1 MILIQN
7 GRILDPAT
15 GTDMVGDLLIE
26 DGKISKV
33 GKEIEEQSARVVD
46 AKGCYVMPGL
56 IDLHVHLR
64 DPGQEYKEDIRSGS
78 SAAARGG
85 FTTIVAMPNT
95 KPVIDRAD
103 RVDYVRNKSEQ
114 IAPIHVLQAGA
125 ITKGQEGEELADI
138 EGMIAAGAPA
148 LSEDGKSVMNA
159 QLYKQAMLI
168 AAKHDIPVLAH
179 CEDKSLT
186 NGGCM
191 NEDERSEELGL
202 PGICN
207 ASEDVIAAR
216 DIILAND
223 TGVKLHLCHCSTK
236 ATVVMMKK
244 AKEEGFRVT
253 AEVCPHHFTLSSE
266 DIPGDDPNYK
276 MAPPLRRREDVE
288 ALRQGLKE
296 DIMDVISTDH
306 APHSQADK
314 TGSMRTAAFGIV
326 GLETSVALT
335 ITELVKTGIL
345 TPMQMAEKMSYN
357 PAKVLGIDR
366 GTLREGA
373 AADVVVID
381 PDAQYTINKNKFASK
396 GRNTPFHGR
405 KVYGEVQMTIC
416 DGENVNE
423 KRQNI

>member
-244 AKEEGFRVT
+244 AKEEGFSGVANSFYKI
-253 AEVCPHHFTLSSE
+253 AEIEKYHGDRFGKFAQWLEENKLHVADVKRSWICLNCGYIYEGERSPQVCPVCHHDQGYFMRVEL
-266 DIPGDDPNYK
+266 
-276 MAPPLRRREDVE
+276 AP
-288 ALRQGLKE
+288 
-296 DIMDVISTDH
+296 
-306 APHSQADK
+306 
-314 TGSMRTAAFGIV
+314 
-326 GLETSVALT
+326 
-335 ITELVKTGIL
+335 
-345 TPMQMAEKMSYN
+345 
-357 PAKVLGIDR
+357 
-366 GTLREGA
+366 
-373 AADVVVID
+373 
-381 PDAQYTINKNKFASK
+381 FA
-396 GRNTPFHGR
+396 
-405 KVYGEVQMTIC
+405 
-416 DGENVNE
+416 
-423 KRQNI
+423 

>member
-186 NGGCM
+186 NGG
-191 NEDERSEELGL
+191 
-202 PGICN
+202 
-207 ASEDVIAAR
+207 
-216 DIILAND
+216 
-223 TGVKLHLCHCSTK
+223 
-236 ATVVMMKK
+236 
-244 AKEEGFRVT
+244 
-253 AEVCPHHFTLSSE
+253 
-266 DIPGDDPNYK
+266 
-276 MAPPLRRREDVE
+276 
-288 ALRQGLKE
+288 
-296 DIMDVISTDH
+296 
-306 APHSQADK
+306 
-314 TGSMRTAAFGIV
+314 
-326 GLETSVALT
+326 
-335 ITELVKTGIL
+335 
-345 TPMQMAEKMSYN
+345 
-357 PAKVLGIDR
+357 
-366 GTLREGA
+366 
-373 AADVVVID
+373 
-381 PDAQYTINKNKFASK
+381 
-396 GRNTPFHGR
+396 
-405 KVYGEVQMTIC
+405 
-416 DGENVNE
+416 
-423 KRQNI
+423 